1 MLKPRFSAKVE
12 LSSPSGVSLMVKPAD
27 ASAVLKLAPF
37 FSSPGTS
44 TSPAT
49 INADLVAYYILAK
62 N

>member
-1 MLKPRFSAKVE
+1 MLKPRFTAKVE
-12 LSSPSGVSLMVKPAD
+12 LSSASGLTLQIAPVE
-27 ASAVLKLAPF
+27 ASAVLKLSPF
-37 FSSPGTS
+37 FASPGTS